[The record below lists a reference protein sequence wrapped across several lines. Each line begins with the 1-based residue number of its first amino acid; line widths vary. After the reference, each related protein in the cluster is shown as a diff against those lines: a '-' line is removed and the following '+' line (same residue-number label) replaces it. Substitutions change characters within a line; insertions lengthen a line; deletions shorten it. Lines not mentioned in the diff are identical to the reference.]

1 MAVEMIMPKVDMD
14 QETGT
19 VVQWLKTNGE
29 LVTKGENILVIET
42 EKISIDVEAP
52 ETGILDGISVS
63 PGDVVPIG
71 TVIAYILEEGE
82 DLSSVLPPNEKPES
96 KTEAPKTKQ
105 KTEVPI
111 TPIARRMAEAQNLD
125 FREISPSQPGGKI
138 TKEDVEAALGQK
150 KVVGERKD
158 LTATPAA
165 RRVARLQNIDLS
177 QVPGSGPGGRIQR
190 SDVEIFTPTVRM
202 DSDQTVRSDQRIPF
216 IGMRR
221 TIAER
226 LTASYQAIPHVQFMT
241 RIDMAAFDKFRKD
254 LNTQALANGDQKISV
269 TALLVKLVAQ
279 ALTKNPLLNSELVNE
294 EILLHSNINIGVAV
308 ALENGLIVP
317 VVKNA
322 DQKDITEISTEVEDL
337 VSRARSENLTG
348 ADVRGGTFTI
358 SNLGPFGIEHF
369 NAIINPPEAAI
380 LAVGAKTQE
389 VIVQEDGA
397 ITAKPII
404 RITLSID
411 HRIIDGAVAA
421 HFISDLKTA
430 LEMPS
435 L

>member
-1 MAVEMIMPKVDMD
+1 MAIEMIMPKVDMD

-19 VVQWLKTNGE
+19 VVQWLKTNGQQ
-29 LVTKGENILVIET
+29 VSKGENILIIET
-42 EKISIDVEAP
+42 EKVP
-52 ETGILDGISVS
+52 ETGILDGISAA

-82 DLSSVLPPNEKPES
+82 DLSSFIPPNEKPES

-111 TPIARRMAEAQNLD
+111 TPVARRLAEAHNLD

-138 TKEDVEAALGQK
+138 TKEDVEAALGQR

-165 RRVARLQNIDLS
+165 RRAARLQNIDLS

-190 SDVEIFTPTVRM
+190 GDVEIFTPTVRM
-202 DSDQTVRSDQRIPF
+202 DSDQTVGSDQRIPF

-221 TIAER
+221 AIAER

-241 RIDMAAFDKFRKD
+241 RIDMTAFDKFRKD
-254 LNTQALANGDQKISV
+254 LNTQAQANGDQKISV

-279 ALTKNPLLNSELVNE
+279 ALTKNPLLNSELVGE

-322 DQKDITEISTEVEDL
+322 DQKDITEISIEVEDL
-337 VSRARSENLTG
+337 VFRARSENLTG

-397 ITAKPII
+397 IAIKPMM
-404 RITLSID
+404 RVTLSID
-411 HRIIDGAVAA
+411 HRIIDGAIAA